1 MEAWPSNMYIILY
14 GPGGGFP
21 NGPASTSRTLL
32 YARGLQNAGGRV
44 FVLCPGPTE
53 YPAIGVLNRD
63 VKGNRDGVEFEYTS
77 GTTIRGR
84 HFLHQNWLVLKGLC
98 IAAQRCLSLNRAH
111 GVDALILYS
120 DRGAL
125 ILLYWL
131 VAKLCNAQ
139 YIYERCE
146 QPFYQAEHS
155 RFWTL
160 ASLLY
165 THTLFRLFDGAFV
178 ISDHL
183 WAYMLRRMR
192 PGASLLKVPILVD
205 VQQFS
210 SLQPAYPAFG
220 RYLAY
225 CGSLLEQ
232 KDGVRSL
239 MQAFA
244 SISDAFPDLTL
255 VLIGDSIKASQI
267 PTYRLYAEHLAISEK
282 VVFTGMVARSD
293 LPAYLANASIL
304 VLARPT
310 SRQADAG
317 FPTKLGEYLATGK
330 PVLVTKTGE
339 IASYLVDGLNV
350 FFAPPDDVAA
360 FAERLRHILLNP
372 EESAAVGLRGQ
383 KAAFQYFDYR
393 ENGRHMKAFLDQL
406 CQTRS

>member
-1 MEAWPSNMYIILY
+1 MYIILY

-32 YARGLQNAGGRV
+32 YALGLQNAGARV
-44 FVLCPGPTE
+44 SVLCPGPSE
-53 YPAIGVLNRD
+53 YPTIGILNREA
-63 VKGNRDGVEFEYTS
+63 KGNRDGVDFEYTC
-77 GTTIRGR
+77 GTTLRGK
-84 HFLHQNWLVLKGLC
+84 HFIDQNWLVLKGLW

-111 GVDALILYS
+111 GVDAVILYS
-120 DRGAL
+120 DRAAF
-125 ILLYWL
+125 ILFYWF
-131 VAKLCNAQ
+131 VAKLCKAR

-155 RFWTL
+155 PFWTL
-160 ASLLY
+160 VSVLY
-165 THTLFRLFDGAFV
+165 THILFRLFDGAFV

-183 WAYMLRRMR
+183 WGYMTPRMR
-192 PGASLLKVPILVD
+192 HGARLLKVPILVD

-210 SLQPAYPAFG
+210 SLQLASPVVG

-239 MQAFA
+239 MEAFA
-244 SISDAFPDLTL
+244 TISNDFPDLKL
-255 VLIGDSIKASQI
+255 VLIGDSIKESQI
-267 PTYRLYAEHLAISEK
+267 PTYRLYAEHLAISEQ

-304 VLARPT
+304 VLARPA

-350 FFAPPDDVAA
+350 FFTPPDDVAA
-360 FAERLRHILLNP
+360 FAERLRYILAHP
-372 EESAAVGLRGQ
+372 KESAAVGLRGQ
-383 KAAFQYFDYR
+383 EAALQYFDFR
-393 ENGRHMKAFLDQL
+393 ANGQRMKTFIDQL
-406 CQTRS
+406 CRTY